1 MCPSENAHTTNSNA
15 KLFKR
20 SSMDD
25 DASDGRPISSATT
38 CIFLACQHALH
49 SPCCP
54 KLSSSACTSL
64 LTSPLITISM
74 LTYSQSV
81 TLLLMLWILT
91 QHHHPPHFI
100 LPARYYDPSHDNC
113 NALSHGASFTKHTKR
128 HQIGFGV
135 AAPILAFL
143 TVFVVWWYFYYLLHV
158 NLLDS
163 KKKKDMSMGKTYY
176 IRRVE
181 GGGESSKILK
191 KKQKTSVGLFSTFRH
206 PLVQCWLS
214 GRMFSLVRLDIQSCF
229 FGLSGD
235 IMLSCGTK
243 LGETG
248 GEGST
253 TKGRTP
259 YTVGEMGWV
268 ARNYQ

>member
-1 MCPSENAHTTNSNA
+1 MGPSENAHTTNSNA
-15 KLFKR
+15 KFFRR

-25 DASDGRPISSATT
+25 DASDGRPVSSATT

-74 LTYSQSV
+74 LTYLQSV
-81 TLLLMLWILT
+81 TLLLMLRILT

-100 LPARYYDPSHDNC
+100 LPACYYDPSHHNC
-113 NALSHGASFTKHTKR
+113 NALSHGASFTKRTKR

-191 KKQKTSVGLFSTFRH
+191 KNKKQVLVSFPHSATPLFSADYQEGCSPWWDWIFKA
-206 PLVQCWLS
+206 V
-214 GRMFSLVRLDIQSCF
+214 SL
-229 FGLSGD
+229 G
-235 IMLSCGTK
+235 
-243 LGETG
+243 
-248 GEGST
+248 
-253 TKGRTP
+253 
-259 YTVGEMGWV
+259 
-268 ARNYQ
+268 